1 MTYKKILLAINVY
14 ENAELVINSAIS
26 FAKENKISSLEIVTV
41 VDSVSTFAPAVVDF
55 QYAVEKEAKAALE
68 AIVSKITDIKVN
80 HKMLVGNPAAEIA
93 AYADQNECDL
103 IVIGSHATHG
113 LNLVLGSV
121 ANAVL
126 HKSKCDVLTIRLS
139 SDNENNRLAHKYK
152 SIIIPTD
159 LENDACLVADKA
171 KAISKISNSNID
183 TIFVVPNDSVSLM
196 TYESAK
202 IKIALDKFAK
212 KNGFEGNNSVVI
224 GGVAH
229 SIINKADE
237 NKNDLIIIG
246 SHRRGAIGRF
256 FLGSTANSTLHQAK
270 VDVLVVKL
278 K

>member
-14 ENAELVINSAIS
+14 EKAELVINSAIS
-26 FAKENKISSLEIVTV
+26 FAKENNISSLEIVTV

-55 QYAVEKEAKAALE
+55 QYAVEE
-68 AIVSKITDIKVN
+68 IVSKITDIKVN

-126 HKSKCDVLTIRLS
+126 HKAKCDVLTIRLS

-159 LENDACLVADKA
+159 LESDACLVADKA